1 MQIIVSIKAH
11 QDIDDIINY
20 FESKKLEE
28 VAIDFLINFKEIK
41 NLLILH
47 PEIGSQRFCRI
58 LNDDSIR
65 YFILK
70 KFDYY
75 IFYKIIENQIVIV
88 RVLSSKRDIFRI
100 FK

>member
-1 MQIIVSIKAH
+1 MNIVISTKA
-11 QDIDDIINY
+11 QRDLYEINY
-20 FESKKLEE
+20 YFKSKGLQKI
-28 VAIDFLINFKEIK
+28 AKDFLYSFKTIQSR
-41 NLLILH
+41 LGAH
-47 PEIGSQRFCRI
+47 PEIGSQRFCGI

-75 IFYKIIENQIVIV
+75 IFYKIIERQIVIV

>member
-47 PEIGSQRFCRI
+47 PEIGSQRFCGI

-75 IFYKIIENQIVIV
+75 IFYKIIERQIVIV
-88 RVLSSKRDIFRI
+88 RVLSSKRYIFRI